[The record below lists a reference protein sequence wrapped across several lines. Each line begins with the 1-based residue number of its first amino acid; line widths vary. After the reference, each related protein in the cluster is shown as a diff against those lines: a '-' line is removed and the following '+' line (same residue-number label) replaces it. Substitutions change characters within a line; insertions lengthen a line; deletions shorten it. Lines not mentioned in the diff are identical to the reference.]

1 MRSVPEQR
9 LTVALCVSWMFH
21 QVVGAQGERETA
33 GGADDNGQGNEP
45 VRGQAEGKREAEQAP
60 DQRVAADDKGDGS
73 PQQPVGAAQQEAADQ
88 RVRADSSRRAAT
100 SIIVIA
106 SSEA

>member
-1 MRSVPEQR
+1 MRLAPEQR
-9 LTVALCVSWMFH
+9 LTVASCVSWMLH
-21 QVVGAQGERETA
+21 QVVGAQGEREAA
-33 GGADDNGQGNEP
+33 GGADENGQGNKP
-45 VRGQAEGKREAEQAP
+45 VRGQAEGEREAEQTP

-73 PQQPVGAAQQEAADQ
+73 PQQPVGAAQQEVADT

-106 SSEA
+106 SSE